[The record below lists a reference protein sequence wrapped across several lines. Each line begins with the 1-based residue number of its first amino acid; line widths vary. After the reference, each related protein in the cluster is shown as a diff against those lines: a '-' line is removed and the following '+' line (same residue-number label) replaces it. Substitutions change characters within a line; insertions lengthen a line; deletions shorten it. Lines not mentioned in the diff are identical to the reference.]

1 MASEQVIKLL
11 IIGDSNVG
19 KSSILLRFTESVFTD
34 GPVQMTSV
42 DFKSRSLRIDG
53 VPVQLQIWD
62 TAGQERFRTITSSFY
77 RGAHGIIIVYDVTDQ
92 SSYNN
97 VKLWM
102 QEIARYAPPTVSKML
117 LGNKTDLEPNRVIP
131 TSVAEEYAKSS
142 QYPFFETSAQSGKGV
157 DEAFTRI
164 ASDVLKMKSAA
175 ATASGTSNTIKPSP
189 VDTSKGKKKSG
200 GC

>member
-92 SSYNN
+92 SPIITFQNE
-97 VKLWM
+97 K
-102 QEIARYAPPTVSKML
+102 RY
-117 LGNKTDLEPNRVIP
+117 IP
-131 TSVAEEYAKSS
+131 TSDLNLSLS
-142 QYPFFETSAQSGKGV
+142 QIPMVPFFFSLLHCPLCHTLI
-157 DEAFTRI
+157 T
-164 ASDVLKMKSAA
+164 
-175 ATASGTSNTIKPSP
+175 PSP
-189 VDTSKGKKKSG
+189 NCSIHN
-200 GC
+200 